1 MLSIHNKCRRSSF
14 VERTEALLIDHLR
27 EGDETALAPLVKK
40 YQRMVHRLALQITNN
55 HEDANDVMQ
64 ETFIKVYQSIH
75 TFRQEAAF
83 ETWVYKIAVNQAL
96 NYVKMRKR
104 RRESSLEN
112 DDESEL
118 LTDVRN
124 DPQILAE
131 KAELRHWVTKAVNSL
146 SLKHRM
152 VVILHELEG
161 LTHPEIAS
169 ILNCSEGTVRSR
181 LHYARKQLRVLLKPY
196 VDANSDT
203 L

>member
-1 MLSIHNKCRRSSF
+1 M
-14 VERTEALLIDHLR
+14 ERTEALLIDNLR
-27 EGDETALAPLVKK
+27 EGDETALAPLVEK
-40 YQRMVHRLALQITNN
+40 YKRMVHRLAMQITKN

-83 ETWVYKIAVNQAL
+83 ETWVYRIAVNEAL
-96 NYVKMRKR
+96 NFVKRRER
-104 RRESSLEN
+104 RRESSLETT
-112 DDESEL
+112 DESEFN
-118 LTDVRN
+118 TE
-124 DPQILAE
+124 ILRKAEINNNPEIQAE

-146 SLKHRM
+146 SLKHRI

-161 LTHPEIAS
+161 LTHAEIAS

-181 LHYARKQLRVLLKPY
+181 LHYARKQLRSLLKPY
-196 VDANSDT
+196 VDATSD

>member
-1 MLSIHNKCRRSSF
+1 M
-14 VERTEALLIDHLR
+14 ERTEALLIDHLR
-27 EGDETALAPLVKK
+27 EGDETALAPLVEK
-40 YQRMVHRLALQITNN
+40 YKRMVHRLAMQITKN

-83 ETWVYKIAVNQAL
+83 ETWVYRIAVNEAL
-96 NYVKMRKR
+96 NFVKRRER
-104 RRESSLEN
+104 RRESSLETT
-112 DDESEL
+112 DESEFNTETL
-118 LTDVRN
+118 RKAEIN
-124 DPQILAE
+124 NNPEIQAE

-146 SLKHRM
+146 SLKHRI

-161 LTHPEIAS
+161 LTHAEIAS

-181 LHYARKQLRVLLKPY
+181 LHYARKQLRSLLKPY
-196 VDANSDT
+196 VDATSE

>member
-1 MLSIHNKCRRSSF
+1 M
-14 VERTEALLIDHLR
+14 ERTEALLIDHLR
-27 EGDETALAPLVKK
+27 EGDETALAPLVEK
-40 YQRMVHRLALQITNN
+40 YKRMVHRLAMQITKN

-83 ETWVYKIAVNQAL
+83 ETWVYRIAVNEAL
-96 NYVKMRKR
+96 NFVKRRER
-104 RRESSLEN
+104 RRESSLETT
-112 DDESEL
+112 DESEFNTETL
-118 LTDVRN
+118 RKAEIN
-124 DPQILAE
+124 NNPEIQAE

-146 SLKHRM
+146 SFKHRI

-161 LTHPEIAS
+161 LTHAEIAS

-181 LHYARKQLRVLLKPY
+181 LHYARKQLRSLLKPY
-196 VDANSDT
+196 VDATSE

>member
-1 MLSIHNKCRRSSF
+1 M
-14 VERTEALLIDHLR
+14 ERTEALLIDHLR
-27 EGDETALAPLVKK
+27 EGDETALAPLVEK
-40 YQRMVHRLALQITNN
+40 YKRMVHRLAMQITKN

-83 ETWVYKIAVNQAL
+83 ETWIYRIAVNEAL
-96 NYVKMRKR
+96 NFVKRRER
-104 RRESSLEN
+104 RRESSLETT
-112 DDESEL
+112 DESEFNTETL
-118 LTDVRN
+118 RKAEIN
-124 DPQILAE
+124 NNPEIQAE

-146 SLKHRM
+146 SLKHRI

-161 LTHPEIAS
+161 LTHAEIAS

-181 LHYARKQLRVLLKPY
+181 LHYARKQLRSLLKPY
-196 VDANSDT
+196 VDATSD